1 MGEGGT
7 ISTISDL
14 TSRSLEEL
22 SETPVAIVDFWA
34 PWCGPCRRLA
44 PVFEEVAKDVTE
56 KYGGRVKFFK
66 VNVDEEGTLA
76 QRHGIM
82 TIPTLIA
89 FAKGEPL
96 ERRSGG
102 SKGDLMRWIDKMAL
116 DLGLA

>member
-14 TSRSLEEL
+14 TSRSLEKL
-22 SETPVAIVDFWA
+22 SGTPLAIVDFWA

-44 PVFEEVAKDVTE
+44 PVLEEVAGEVVA
-56 KYGGRVKFFK
+56 KYNGRVAFFK
-66 VNVDEEGTLA
+66 VNVDDDAALA
-76 QRHGIM
+76 QKHGIM

-89 FAKGEPL
+89 FANGEPL
-96 ERRSGG
+96 DRRPGG
-102 SKGDLMRWIDKMAL
+102 TKGDLVRWIDKLAL